1 MSIGEQ
7 IKKARQD
14 KGYTQ
19 QELADMLGVAKN
31 TVTGYERGNRAPDA
45 LKIKAIAK
53 ALGVTGNW
61 LMECEY
67 TDEVPPVVSDEA
79 LILAR
84 KYDALDLP
92 GQSLVRLVVDHE
104 TERVQSAS
112 HAASEAALLQRV
124 QAGAQESAQPEGRAA
139 GDQP

>member
-1 MSIGEQ
+1 
-7 IKKARQD
+7 
-14 KGYTQ
+14 
-19 QELADMLGVAKN
+19 MLGVAKN

-53 ALGVTGNW
+53 VLGVTGNW
-61 LMECEY
+61 LMECEH
-67 TDEVPPVVSDEA
+67 TDELPPVVSDEA

-104 TERVQSAS
+104 TERVKQGNGHVSPSVREALGEVS
-112 HAASEAALLQRV
+112 ESQAAHPDL
-124 QAGAQESAQPEGRAA
+124 AQGE
-139 GDQP
+139 

>member
-7 IKKARQD
+7 IKKARQN

-61 LMECEY
+61 LMECEH
-67 TDEVPPVVSDEA
+67 TDDLPPVVSDEA
-79 LILAR
+79 LMLAR

-104 TERVQSAS
+104 TERVKQGSGHVSPSVREALGEVS
-112 HAASEAALLQRV
+112 ESQAAHPNL
-124 QAGAQESAQPEGRAA
+124 AQGE
-139 GDQP
+139 

>member
-7 IKKARQD
+7 IKKARQN

-61 LMECEY
+61 LMECEH
-67 TDEVPPVVSDEA
+67 TDDLPPVVSDEA
-79 LILAR
+79 LMLAR

-92 GQSLVRLVVDHE
+92 GQTLVRLVVDHE
-104 TERVQSAS
+104 TERVKQGNG
-112 HAASEAALLQRV
+112 HADPSVREALGEVSESPAARPDL
-124 QAGAQESAQPEGRAA
+124 AQGE
-139 GDQP
+139 